1 MKWFWT
7 IIAVLSVATA
17 GWFIWSAMKHAPA
30 NAPGP
35 ISTFDAPVKEIAP
48 PTRGAGEP
56 ARAEPGGMVDPPTVE
71 EAKSAAKELPA
82 SPSGEPKSELTPA
95 QVAAEQWL
103 KDIDAL
109 IASSSSPS
117 GARPGHE
124 GHAPPGAG
132 DFKSAPD
139 AAASNAPAASDPK
152 DRKARWGEV
161 VPARK
166 SEQPDGSTLFDER
179 FSLTGKGTPEDPI
192 VVTWDYLVSA
202 SETYQPRLG
211 KNRLPERITYLDD
224 KWVRVVGYVAFPI
237 LSTSPNEMLSMRNM
251 WDGCCIGVPPTPY
264 DAIEVRLKDGA
275 SPQQRLMRFGSVE
288 GKLTVD
294 PYVKGNWLLGL
305 YVMDDAKVSEAKN
318 AGL

>member
-17 GWFIWSAMKHAPA
+17 GWFIWSALQRAPA

-35 ISTFDAPVKEIAP
+35 ISTFDAPAKEVAP
-48 PTRGAGEP
+48 PPSEP
-56 ARAEPGGMVDPPTVE
+56 ARAEPGGTVE
-71 EAKSAAKELPA
+71 PRAVEETKSAAIDTPS
-82 SPSGEPKSELTPA
+82 SPTSEPKSEPTPA
-95 QVAAEQWL
+95 QIAADNWL

-109 IASSSSPS
+109 IASSSPS

-124 GHAPPGAG
+124 GHAPSASG
-132 DFKSAPD
+132 DFKTAPE
-139 AAASNAPAASDPK
+139 AAASSAPASSDPK

-179 FSLTGKGTPEDPI
+179 FSVTGKGTQDDPI

-211 KNRLPERITYLDD
+211 KNRLPERITHLDD